1 MFEVV
6 IAKWSHLELTLL
18 IYGLRYYLFNQLT
31 ANKLFFLKQ
40 FIVTKTESEIYE
52 FAFWYTIERN
62 KPNPIPSIVDL
73 FCYETLEE
81 EDDIRSNEV
90 ITRDIP
96 EPTPLNTVN
105 KEQLLNETD
114 INELISTLF

>member
-81 EDDIRSNEV
+81 EDNIPF
-90 ITRDIP
+90 TQDIP

-114 INELISTLF
+114 VNELISTLF